1 MLNPVNVVP
10 VITNN
15 VPSLV
20 LDIVNVFAEGAVFTK
35 YTVSGITPQNVG
47 SEKNIASPVV
57 APAAML

>member
-10 VITNN
+10 VITKIC

-20 LDIVNVFAEGAVFTK
+20 LDIVNVFAEVVFTK

-47 SEKNIASPVV
+47 SEKNIASPV

>member
-20 LDIVNVFAEGAVFTK
+20 LDIVNVVAEGAVFTK

-47 SEKNIASPVV
+47 SEKNIASPV